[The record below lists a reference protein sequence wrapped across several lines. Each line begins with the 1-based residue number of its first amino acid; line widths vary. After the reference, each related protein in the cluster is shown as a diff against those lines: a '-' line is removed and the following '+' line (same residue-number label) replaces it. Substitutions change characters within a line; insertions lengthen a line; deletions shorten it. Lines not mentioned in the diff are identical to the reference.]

1 MNQQCKHW
9 VTWLSPWFSREEIF
23 SFNFQRYGCQFR
35 QLAPSKPSLQAS
47 GRKARVQSF
56 RSANLKTAKFITHR
70 ASLFFFFFFSSMS
83 SKKIMVLL
91 NPLISSLPCRGILPK
106 GPTGKPQRKT
116 NWLKKLVLTGC
127 MVGTTPRLGN
137 IFGNKGRISF
147 PSVRFKLM
155 LQDPLL
161 CSTWVVFTWVKSFLA
176 VKTLINPSFY

>member
-1 MNQQCKHW
+1 
-9 VTWLSPWFSREEIF
+9 
-23 SFNFQRYGCQFR
+23 
-35 QLAPSKPSLQAS
+35 
-47 GRKARVQSF
+47 
-56 RSANLKTAKFITHR
+56 
-70 ASLFFFFFFSSMS
+70 
-83 SKKIMVLL
+83 
-91 NPLISSLPCRGILPK
+91 
-106 GPTGKPQRKT
+106 
-116 NWLKKLVLTGC
+116 